1 MGFKNTFIDAN
12 SACCSKQDENNNLIL
27 HTHEYSQK
35 LNLPWVVTIVGSKY
49 VACCSKYNK
58 NSKYI
63 LYVNTYKILIH
74 IRPLKLNLPWA
85 VSNSTMHSKYL
96 LPSSDSMQRNVTH
109 TYTTIS
115 IKLDS

>member
-27 HTHEYSQK
+27 HKHEYSQK
-35 LNLPWVVTIVGSKY
+35 LNLSWVVTIVGSKY

-63 LYVNTYKILIH
+63 LYVNTYEILIH
-74 IRPLKLNLPWA
+74 YVLRAWKSFK
-85 VSNSTMHSKYL
+85 VDSREQTYVFRSK
-96 LPSSDSMQRNVTH
+96 
-109 TYTTIS
+109 IA
-115 IKLDS
+115 